1 MSSRRKARELALQLL
16 FQQDLNEVAAEEV
29 LELFWKVNPADPG
42 NREFAELL
50 FRTTLENRS
59 HIDELIRRHAQHW
72 RLERIAAV
80 DRNILRVAIS
90 EFLYTETPHVVVI
103 DEAIEI
109 ARRFSTAESSPFVN
123 GILDAIRKE
132 MEDRS
137 VKEGQ
142 HG

>member
-1 MSSRRKARELALQLL
+1 MSSRRKAREWALQML
-16 FQQDLNEVAAEEV
+16 FQQDLNEVTAQDL
-29 LELFWKVNPADPG
+29 LELFWEVNPGDPVE
-42 NREFAELL
+42 REFAELL
-50 FRTTLENRS
+50 FKTTLENQS

-72 RLERIAAV
+72 RLERMAAV
-80 DRNILRVAIS
+80 DRNVLRVAVS
-90 EFLYTETPHVVVI
+90 ELLYTETPHAVVI

-109 ARRFSTAESSPFVN
+109 ARRFSTTESSQFVN

-132 MEDRS
+132 MEDRP

>member
-1 MSSRRKARELALQLL
+1 MSSRRKGREWALQML
-16 FQQDLNEVAAEEV
+16 FQQDLNEVTAEDV
-29 LELFWKVNPADPG
+29 IELFWKVNPADPE
-42 NREFAELL
+42 NRDFAECL

-72 RLERIAAV
+72 RLERMAVV
-80 DRNILRVAIS
+80 DRNILRVAVG

-109 ARRFSTAESSPFVN
+109 ARRFSTAESSQFVN
-123 GILDAIRKE
+123 GILDAIREE
-132 MEDRS
+132 MEDWP

>member
-1 MSSRRKARELALQLL
+1 MALQML
-16 FQQDLNEVAAEEV
+16 FQQDLNEVTAEDL
-29 LELFWKVNPADPG
+29 LELFWEVNPADPES
-42 NREFAELL
+42 REFTELL
-50 FRTTLENRS
+50 FQATLENQS

-72 RLERIAAV
+72 KLERMAVV
-80 DRNILRVAIS
+80 DRNILRLAVS

-109 ARRFSTAESSPFVN
+109 ARRFSTAESSQFVN
-123 GILDAIRKE
+123 GILDAIRE
-132 MEDRS
+132 EVEDRP

>member
-1 MSSRRKARELALQLL
+1 MSSRRKARELALQML

-29 LELFWKVNPADPG
+29 VELFWQVHPADPE

-50 FRTTLENRS
+50 FEVTLKNRS

-72 RLERIAAV
+72 SLERMAAV
-80 DRNILRVAIS
+80 DRSLLRLAVS
-90 EFLYTETPHVVVI
+90 EFLYTETPQVVVI

-109 ARRFSTAESSPFVN
+109 ARRFSTAESSQFVN
-123 GILDAIRKE
+123 GILDAIREE
-132 MEDRS
+132 MEDRP
-137 VKEGQ
+137 VKECR